1 MPDDESWDERFNCA
15 DRITISQI
23 FCRSNQND
31 CMCKTTT
38 AVTLFVEMLF
48 FKPVLRQHEV
58 MLKEAH
64 LIRVPVRR
72 VLQTYRQFLTPDP
85 ITQAQRPL
93 PTSTKA
99 GSGYEGVSQDSTR
112 PGSALLNCDRPAT
125 GGSCGHT
132 PFQILTFPPERGTG
146 HHLVPCTNLCPSRP
160 SPRYFSASPVQLF
173 PALLP
178 PHTPPVLTCA
188 ATRRCRTTGDGRER
202 GSTICSAAASGSPV
216 TQLGRHSPAAG
227 PHSGQG
233 KPKIQVAGK
242 TDFPSLNTKTET
254 LLIRH
259 S

>member
-99 GSGYEGVSQDSTR
+99 GSG
-112 PGSALLNCDRPAT
+112 
-125 GGSCGHT
+125 
-132 PFQILTFPPERGTG
+132 
-146 HHLVPCTNLCPSRP
+146 
-160 SPRYFSASPVQLF
+160 
-173 PALLP
+173 
-178 PHTPPVLTCA
+178 
-188 ATRRCRTTGDGRER
+188 
-202 GSTICSAAASGSPV
+202 
-216 TQLGRHSPAAG
+216 
-227 PHSGQG
+227 
-233 KPKIQVAGK
+233 
-242 TDFPSLNTKTET
+242 
-254 LLIRH
+254 
-259 S
+259 